1 RDLVER
7 RAGRPYADVASLWS
21 RSGLSPAALE
31 CLARADAFG
40 SLGLDRRAALWAI
53 RRLGDAPLPL
63 FAAAEEAR
71 AHAPI
76 SPTVAKP
83 APSLPSLRGAKRRS
97 NPGAAD
103 PASDAPVTVKSRRS
117 TLRAGRR
124 IGEAAP
130 SAEFGAEPSV
140 TLPPACLSESV
151 MRDYAALRLSLKD
164 HPMRFLRA
172 GLAQEGHVPTARLRD
187 ARNGSRLRTAGLV
200 LVRQRPGTASGVI
213 FITLEDETGIAN
225 LVVWPGIFERYRRAV
240 LTAGVLSVVGRVQR
254 EG

>member
-1 RDLVER
+1 PAQLVRDAAEHGVEVRPVDVNGSDWDCTLERRADGALALRLGLRMAKGLAEKDGRDLVER

-83 APSLPSLRGAKRRS
+83 APSLPSLRGAKRQIGR
-97 NPGAAD
+97 
-103 PASDAPVTVKSRRS
+103 AS
-117 TLRAGRR
+117 
-124 IGEAAP
+124 
-130 SAEFGAEPSV
+130 
-140 TLPPACLSESV
+140 C
-151 MRDYAALRLSLKD
+151 
-164 HPMRFLRA
+164 
-172 GLAQEGHVPTARLRD
+172 
-187 ARNGSRLRTAGLV
+187 
-200 LVRQRPGTASGVI
+200 
-213 FITLEDETGIAN
+213 
-225 LVVWPGIFERYRRAV
+225 
-240 LTAGVLSVVGRVQR
+240 
-254 EG
+254 